1 MLMITENSS
10 KPPLPTALIIRSSY
24 RLHVLL
30 RFLFLLFDL
39 LLQYFVVDTLPLRR
53 LMKRR
58 WRGCEQIVN
67 SRAADALLNVIC
79 LLTRAPSMIA
89 LSCSN
94 TRCCSFLKP
103 VIPNRWTSRRA
114 WSMRTHTS
122 THIWRNNTLRMQ
134 KYYIQHSSGM
144 KFTGT
149 KAATTIRILRNESLQ
164 TVVKI
169 AFTFEKIRK
178 L

>member
-24 RLHVLL
+24 WLHVLL
-30 RFLFLLFDL
+30 CFLFLLFDL
-39 LLQYFVVDTLPLRR
+39 LLQYFVVDILPLRR

-114 WSMRTHTS
+114 WSMRTHTHKHAHLEKQ
-122 THIWRNNTLRMQ
+122 HIANAEIYNIPVAWNSRAQKQQQ
-134 KYYIQHSSGM
+134 KYANWE
-144 KFTGT
+144 T
-149 KAATTIRILRNESLQ
+149 KA
-164 TVVKI
+164 
-169 AFTFEKIRK
+169 FK
-178 L
+178 LLLK

>member
-1 MLMITENSS
+1 MITENSS
-10 KPPLPTALIIRSSY
+10 KPPLPTALIVRSSY
-24 RLHVLL
+24 WLHVLL

-39 LLQYFVVDTLPLRR
+39 LLQYFVVEILPLRR

-79 LLTRAPSMIA
+79 PLTRAPSMIA

-114 WSMRTHTS
+114 WSMRTHTQARTFGET
-122 THIWRNNTLRMQ
+122 THCKCRNIIYNIPVAWNSRAQKQQQ
-134 KYYIQHSSGM
+134 KY
-144 KFTGT
+144 TNWET
-149 KAATTIRILRNESLQ
+149 KA
-164 TVVKI
+164 
-169 AFTFEKIRK
+169 FK
-178 L
+178 LLLK